1 MGPLALMEDVLRLTE
16 KYFPVY
22 FHEDFPAHW
31 EEGGRV
37 NEVRLV
43 VTHPT
48 EEREVELL
56 LLRRQDKEEIQEA
69 VVTLSQICNI
79 ALQVL
84 PIYCNLL
91 PYLQLGMS
99 I

>member
-1 MGPLALMEDVLRLTE
+1 MYKSTVGPLALMEDFLRLTE

-31 EEGGRV
+31 EEAGRV

-48 EEREVELL
+48 EDKEVELV
-56 LLRRQDKEEIQEA
+56 LLRRVDKEEVQEA
-69 VVTLSQICNI
+69 VVALSQICNI
-79 ALQVL
+79 ALQVRDS
-84 PIYCNLL
+84 C
-91 PYLQLGMS
+91 
-99 I
+99 